1 MTPDIETT
9 TDRNAG
15 QTPAQAPADPSR
27 KARPVKLTRPDV
39 SLTDKYELEQG
50 TIFLSGIQA
59 LVRVMLD
66 QHRADARRGVRTATF
81 ASGYQGSPLGG
92 LDKEIMRLRGL
103 AADHLLHF
111 VPGLNEELAATA
123 VYGTQLAMGLPDPKY
138 DGVVGVWYGKN
149 PGLDRA
155 MDAIRHA
162 NFAGTSPT
170 GGVLALVGDDPSCKS
185 STLPSAGE
193 ATLASL
199 QIPTVFPGTL
209 QEVLDLGLHAIACSR
224 ASGLWSAMKVV
235 ANTADAAGTAQ
246 VWPERVVPVM
256 PQVEWEGRPYRHTP
270 SGNLLAPASLEL
282 ERTMFGVRLE
292 IARQYAQLNQL
303 NPISLPTRDAWIGIV
318 AAGKVYYE
326 LLQALRD
333 MGLDHRELERAGV
346 RLMKVGMLYPHDD
359 QSFREFAR
367 GLEEIVVVEEKLPF
381 LETAVKD
388 ALYGTPNAPRV
399 VGKRDEHGAELLTPV
414 SDLDADQIAVAVA
427 SRLEH
432 RVSDELMRPRL
443 EQISAQR
450 SALRRAPLPLAR
462 TPFFCSGCPHNTSTA
477 NPDDTLLGV
486 GIGCHTMVLLSPEGK
501 GTVTGITQMGGEGA
515 QFVGMQP
522 FTEADH
528 FVQNVGDG
536 TFHHSASLAIRFAS
550 ASGANVTYKILYNDT
565 VAMTGG
571 QDVLGQLKIPELTR
585 WLELE
590 GVKEIAITTGEPR
603 KWRGENISSITK
615 VHHRDDLAEVQ
626 AGLAKVK
633 GVTVLIHDQPCA
645 AELRRA
651 RKRGKAVDPP
661 KRIYIDERVCE
672 GCGDCGTKSN
682 CLSVLPVDTEF
693 GRKTEIHQASCNK
706 DYSCVKGDC
715 PSFLEVVQKEGQS
728 PQSQTRLRGLSPES
742 HDLPEPVMRVPRDDF
757 MVRMPGVGGT
767 GVVTVSQ
774 IVGMAAM
781 LDGRFCSGLDQTG
794 LSQKGG
800 PVISDIRI
808 SRDRIEGSNK
818 ASAASIDVLLGFDLL
833 GAANPKNLMTADPER
848 TVAVVST
855 TKVPT
860 ASMVTDTGVRFPA
873 LDRNLSAIRKATR
886 GEELAAIDAQGLS
899 EALFGDHMPTNTLL
913 IGAAYQHGC
922 LPISAEAIE
931 EAIRLNG
938 ASVEKNLAAFRW
950 GRAVIARPELAEEIL
965 HDAPEL
971 PEVSP
976 QAAAIIDATGAQGEL
991 RRLLEIRVPDLIG
1004 YQNER
1009 YARRYAEQVAD
1020 VARIE
1025 AERGA
1030 PGETAVAE
1038 LYARNLYKLM
1048 AYKDEYEVARL
1059 HLLGDKPEGKVR
1071 YLLHPPLLRA
1081 MGLKHKLRIPSWMM
1095 RPGFRVLRSL
1105 KGLRGKPFD
1114 LFGYAEVRRVE
1125 RKLIGEYEGLVE
1137 HALVHL
1143 DPATHGTVAEIAG
1156 LPDVIRGYE
1165 HIKLANVER
1174 FRAEAERLTRE
1185 LG

>member
-9 TDRNAG
+9 TDRTAAK
-15 QTPAQAPADPSR
+15 PAQAPADPSR
-27 KARPVKLTRPDV
+27 RARPVKLSRDNV
-39 SLTDKYELEQG
+39 SLADKYELEQG

-282 ERTMFGVRLE
+282 ERTLFGVRLE

-333 MGLDHRELERAGV
+333 LGLDHRELERAGI

-359 QSFREFAR
+359 QGFREFAR

-388 ALYGTPNAPRV
+388 ALYGTANAPRI

-414 SDLDADQIAVAVA
+414 SDLDADQIALAVA

-432 RVSDELMRPRL
+432 RVSDDLMRPRL
-443 EQISAQR
+443 EQIAARQR
-450 SALRRAPLPLAR
+450 ALRRAPLPLAR

-486 GIGCHTMVLLSPEGK
+486 GIGCHTMVLLSPAGK

-536 TFHHSASLAIRFAS
+536 TFHHSASLAIRFA
-550 ASGANVTYKILYNDT
+550 AAAGANVTYKILYNDT

-590 GVKEIAITTGEPR
+590 GVKEIAITSGEPH
-603 KWRGENISSITK
+603 KWRHENLSAITK
-615 VHHRDDLAEVQ
+615 VHHRDDLAKVQ

-633 GVTVLIHDQPCA
+633 GVTVLIHDQACA

-651 RKRGKAVDPP
+651 RKRGKAPDPP

-715 PSFLEVVQKEGQS
+715 PSFLEVIPPKGGTKGQS
-728 PQSQTRLRGLSPES
+728 PASRPAPS
-742 HDLPEPVMRVPRDDF
+742 DLPEPVLRVPREDF
-757 MVRMPGVGGT
+757 LMRMPGVGGT

-774 IVGMAAM
+774 ILGMAAM
-781 LDGRFCSGLDQTG
+781 LDGRFTSGLDQTG

-800 PVISDIRI
+800 PVISRGRI
-808 SRDRIEGSNK
+808 SRDRIEGSKK
-818 ASAASIDVLLGFDLL
+818 ASAGTIHLILGFHPP
-833 GAANPKNLMTADPER
+833 GRAKPKKPMTADPER

-886 GEELAAIDAQGLS
+886 GDALAAIDAQGLS
-899 EALFGDHMPTNTLL
+899 EALFGDHMPTNMVL

-922 LPISAEAIE
+922 LPISSEAIE

-938 ASVEKNLAAFRW
+938 ASVEKNLAAFQW
-950 GRAVIARPELAEEIL
+950 GRAVIAQPELAEEIL
-965 HDAPEL
+965 HEAPEV
-971 PEVSP
+971 PELSAG
-976 QAAAIIDATGAQGEL
+976 AAAIVDATGAQGEL
-991 RRLLEIRVPDLIG
+991 RRLLEVRVPDLIG
-1004 YQNER
+1004 YQSER
-1009 YARRYAEQVAD
+1009 YARRYAEKVAE

-1059 HLLGDKPEGKVR
+1059 HLLGPKPEGRVR

-1081 MGLKHKLRIPSWMM
+1081 MGLKRKLRIPAWLM
-1095 RPGFRVLRSL
+1095 RPGFRALRSM
-1105 KGLRGKPFD
+1105 KGLRGTPVDPFR
-1114 LFGYAEVRRVE
+1114 YAEVRRVE
-1125 RKLIGEYEGLVE
+1125 RKLIGEYQDLVE

-1156 LPDVIRGYE
+1156 LPDIIRGYE
-1165 HIKLANVER
+1165 HIKLGNVER

>member
-1 MTPDIETT
+1 
-9 TDRNAG
+9 
-15 QTPAQAPADPSR
+15 
-27 KARPVKLTRPDV
+27 
-39 SLTDKYELEQG
+39 
-50 TIFLSGIQA
+50 
-59 LVRVMLD
+59 
-66 QHRADARRGVRTATF
+66 
-81 ASGYQGSPLGG
+81 
-92 LDKEIMRLRGL
+92 
-103 AADHLLHF
+103 
-111 VPGLNEELAATA
+111 
-123 VYGTQLAMGLPDPKY
+123 
-138 DGVVGVWYGKN
+138 
-149 PGLDRA
+149 
-155 MDAIRHA
+155 
-162 NFAGTSPT
+162 
-170 GGVLALVGDDPSCKS
+170 
-185 STLPSAGE
+185 
-193 ATLASL
+193 
-199 QIPTVFPGTL
+199 
-209 QEVLDLGLHAIACSR
+209 
-224 ASGLWSAMKVV
+224 MKIVT
-235 ANTADAAGTAQ
+235 NIADAAGTAQ

-333 MGLDHRELERAGV
+333 LGLDHRELERAGI

-359 QSFREFAR
+359 QGFREFAR

-381 LETAVKD
+381 LETAMKD
-388 ALYGTPNAPRV
+388 ALYGTPNPPRV
-399 VGKRDEHGAELLTPV
+399 VGKRDEHGEELLTPI
-414 SDLDADQIAVAVA
+414 SDLNADQIALAVA
-427 SRLEH
+427 ARIDH
-432 RVSDELMRPRL
+432 RVTDESLRARV
-443 EQISAQR
+443 EKIRDRQR
-450 SALRRAPLPLAR
+450 SLRRAPLPLAR

-486 GIGCHTMVLLSPEGK
+486 GIGCHTMVLLSPAGK

-515 QFVGMQP
+515 QFVGIQP
-522 FTEADH
+522 FTENEH

-536 TFHHSASLAIRFAS
+536 TFHHSASLAIRFAA

-590 GVKEIAITTGEPR
+590 GVQEIAITSGEPA
-603 KWRGENISSITK
+603 KWRRENLSAITK

-651 RKRGKAVDPP
+651 RKRGKAPEPP

-706 DYSCVKGDC
+706 DYSCIKGDC
-715 PSFLEVVQKEGQS
+715 PSFLEVIPPKGQKGQTPMS
-728 PQSQTRLRGLSPES
+728 PLEPPS
-742 HDLPEPVMRVPRDDF
+742 DLPEPVLRVPRDDF

-774 IVGMAAM
+774 IIGMAAM
-781 LDGRFCSGLDQTG
+781 LDGKFTSGLDQTG

-800 PVISDIRI
+800 PVISDVRI

-818 ASAASIDVLLGFDLL
+818 ASAASIDLMLGFDLL

-860 ASMVTDTGVRFPA
+860 ASMVTDTGVRFPP
-873 LDRNLSAIRKATR
+873 LDRNLSAIRNATR

-922 LPISAEAIE
+922 LPISSEAIE

-950 GRAVIARPELAEEIL
+950 GRAVIARPELAEG
-965 HDAPEL
+965 
-971 PEVSP
+971 SC
-976 QAAAIIDATGAQGEL
+976 T
-991 RRLLEIRVPDLIG
+991 RRPRC
-1004 YQNER
+1004 
-1009 YARRYAEQVAD
+1009 RR
-1020 VARIE
+1020 
-1025 AERGA
+1025 
-1030 PGETAVAE
+1030 
-1038 LYARNLYKLM
+1038 
-1048 AYKDEYEVARL
+1048 
-1059 HLLGDKPEGKVR
+1059 
-1071 YLLHPPLLRA
+1071 
-1081 MGLKHKLRIPSWMM
+1081 
-1095 RPGFRVLRSL
+1095 
-1105 KGLRGKPFD
+1105 
-1114 LFGYAEVRRVE
+1114 
-1125 RKLIGEYEGLVE
+1125 
-1137 HALVHL
+1137 
-1143 DPATHGTVAEIAG
+1143 
-1156 LPDVIRGYE
+1156 
-1165 HIKLANVER
+1165 
-1174 FRAEAERLTRE
+1174 
-1185 LG
+1185 

>member
-1 MTPDIETT
+1 
-9 TDRNAG
+9 
-15 QTPAQAPADPSR
+15 
-27 KARPVKLTRPDV
+27 
-39 SLTDKYELEQG
+39 
-50 TIFLSGIQA
+50 
-59 LVRVMLD
+59 
-66 QHRADARRGVRTATF
+66 
-81 ASGYQGSPLGG
+81 
-92 LDKEIMRLRGL
+92 
-103 AADHLLHF
+103 
-111 VPGLNEELAATA
+111 
-123 VYGTQLAMGLPDPKY
+123 
-138 DGVVGVWYGKN
+138 
-149 PGLDRA
+149 
-155 MDAIRHA
+155 
-162 NFAGTSPT
+162 
-170 GGVLALVGDDPSCKS
+170 
-185 STLPSAGE
+185 
-193 ATLASL
+193 
-199 QIPTVFPGTL
+199 
-209 QEVLDLGLHAIACSR
+209 
-224 ASGLWSAMKVV
+224 MKVV
-235 ANTADAAGTAQ
+235 TNIADAAGTAQ

-303 NPISLPTRDAWIGIV
+303 NPISLPTRDAWVGIV

-333 MGLDHRELERAGV
+333 LGLDHRDLERAGI
-346 RLMKVGMLYPHDD
+346 RLMKVGMLYPHDP

-367 GLEEIVVVEEKLPF
+367 GLEEVLVVEEKLPF

-388 ALYGTPNAPRV
+388 ALYGTPNPPRV

-414 SDLDADQIAVAVA
+414 SELNADQIALAVA
-427 SRLEH
+427 ARIEH
-432 RVSDELMRPRL
+432 RVTDESLQARVQKIR
-443 EQISAQR
+443 ERER
-450 SALRRAPLPLAR
+450 SVKRAALPLAR
-462 TPFFCSGCPHNTSTA
+462 TPFFCSGCPHNTSTV

-515 QFVGMQP
+515 QFVGIQP
-522 FTEADH
+522 FTDNDH

-536 TFHHSASLAIRFAS
+536 TFHHSASLAIRFAA
-550 ASGANVTYKILYNDT
+550 ASGANVTYKILYNET

-590 GVKEIAITTGEPR
+590 GVKEIAVTTGDPR
-603 KWRGENISSITK
+603 KWRRENLSAITK
-615 VHHRDDLAEVQ
+615 VHHRDDLPEVQ

-651 RKRGKAVDPP
+651 RKRGKAPEP
-661 KRIYIDERVCE
+661 AKRIFIDERVCE
-672 GCGDCGTKSN
+672 GCGDCGVKSN
-682 CLSVLPVDTEF
+682 CLSVIPVDTEF

-715 PSFLEVVQKEGQS
+715 PSFLEVIRPKVSQKGQAPKRHGEPPS
-728 PQSQTRLRGLSPES
+728 E
-742 HDLPEPVMRVPRDDF
+742 LPEPVLRVPRDDF
-757 MVRMPGVGGT
+757 MMRMPGVGGT

-774 IVGMAAM
+774 IIGMAAM
-781 LDGRFCSGLDQTG
+781 LDGRFTSGLDQTG

-800 PVISDIRI
+800 PVISDVRI
-808 SRDRIEGSNK
+808 SRDRLEGSNK
-818 ASAASIDVLLGFDLL
+818 ASAASIDLMLGFDLL

-860 ASMVTDTGVRFPA
+860 ASMVTDTGVRFPP
-873 LDRNLSAIRKATR
+873 LERNLKAIRRATR
-886 GEELAAIDAQGLS
+886 GDELAAIDAQGLS
-899 EALFGDHMPTNTLL
+899 EALFGDHMPSNTLL

-922 LPISAEAIE
+922 LPISSEALE

-950 GRAVIARPELAEEIL
+950 GRAVIAHPELAEEIL
-965 HDAPEL
+965 HEAPET
-971 PEVSP
+971 P
-976 QAAAIIDATGAQGEL
+976 QVDARATAIIDATGAEGEL
-991 RRLLEIRVPDLIG
+991 RRLLEVRVPDLIG

-1009 YARRYAEQVAD
+1009 YARRYAEKVAA

-1025 AERGA
+1025 ADRGA

-1059 HLLGDKPEGKVR
+1059 HLLGPKPEGRVK

-1081 MGLKHKLRIPSWMM
+1081 MGLKQKLRIPSWLM
-1095 RPGFRVLRSL
+1095 RPGFRTLKSM

-1114 LFGYAEVRRVE
+1114 PFHFAEVRRVE
-1125 RKLIGEYEGLVE
+1125 RKLIGEYEGLVD

-1143 DPATHGTVAEIAG
+1143 DPATHATVAEIVG
-1156 LPDVIRGYE
+1156 LPDMIRGYE
-1165 HIKLANVER
+1165 DIKLANVER

>member
-9 TDRNAG
+9 TGTPFRG
-15 QTPAQAPADPSR
+15 QTPQVRDGSR

-39 SLTDKYELEQG
+39 SLADKYELEQG

-59 LVRVMLD
+59 LVRVLLD
-66 QHRADARRGVRTATF
+66 QNRADARRGVRTATF

-92 LDKEIMRLRGL
+92 LDKEILRLGGL
-103 AADHLLHF
+103 AADHGLHF

-123 VYGTQLAMGLPDPKY
+123 IYGTQLAMSLPGPKY

-155 MDAIRHA
+155 MDAIRHG

-199 QIPTVFPGTL
+199 HVPTVFPGTL

-235 ANTADAAGTAQ
+235 TNIADAAGTAQ

-282 ERTMFGVRLE
+282 ERTLFGVRLE

-333 MGLDHRELERAGV
+333 LGLDHRELERVGV
-346 RLMKVGMLYPHDD
+346 RLMKVGMLYPHDS
-359 QSFREFAR
+359 QGFRDFAR

-388 ALYGTPNAPRV
+388 ALYGVANPPRI

-414 SDLDADQIAVAVA
+414 SDLDADQIALAVA

-432 RVSDELMRPRL
+432 RVSGDALRARV
-443 EQISAQR
+443 EQIGTRQQ
-450 SALRRAPLPLAR
+450 LVRRAPLPIAR

-522 FTEADH
+522 FTESDH

-536 TFHHSASLAIRFAS
+536 TFHHSASLAIRFAVS
-550 ASGANVTYKILYNDT
+550 AGANVTYKLLYNDT

-571 QDVLGQLKIPELTR
+571 QDILGQLKIPELTR

-590 GVKEIAITTGEPR
+590 GVKQVAITTGEPR
-603 KWRGENISSITK
+603 KWRRAKLSPIAK
-615 VHHRDDLAEVQ
+615 VHHRDDLASVQ
-626 AGLAKVK
+626 AQLAKVQ

-651 RKRGKAVDPP
+651 RKRGKAPEPAKQVF
-661 KRIYIDERVCE
+661 IDERVCE

-682 CLSVLPVDTEF
+682 CLSVIPVETEF

-715 PSFLEVVQKEGQS
+715 PSFLEVVPPKTRHRGQTPMS
-728 PQSQTRLRGLSPES
+728 PQPPS
-742 HDLPEPVMRVPRDDF
+742 DLPEPVLRVPRDDF
-757 MVRMPGVGGT
+757 VMRMPGVGGT

-774 IVGMAAM
+774 IIGMAAM
-781 LDGRFCSGLDQTG
+781 LDGKFTSGLDQTG

-800 PVISDIRI
+800 PVISDVRI
-808 SRDRIEGSNK
+808 ARDRIEGSNK
-818 ASAASIDVLLGFDLL
+818 AAAGSIDLMLGFDLL
-833 GAANPKNLMTADPER
+833 GAANPKNLLTADPSK

-873 LDRNLSAIRKATR
+873 LERNLDAIRRSTR
-886 GEELAAIDAQGLS
+886 ADELAAIDAQSLS

-922 LPISAEAIE
+922 LPISAEALE
-931 EAIRLNG
+931 QAIRLNG
-938 ASVEKNLAAFRW
+938 AAVEKNLAAFNW
-950 GRAVIARPELAEEIL
+950 GRAVIARPELADEIL
-965 HDAPEL
+965 HAAPEPPL
-971 PEVSP
+971 VNE
-976 QAAAIIDATGAQGEL
+976 QATAIIDAMGAQGEL

-1004 YQNER
+1004 YQSER
-1009 YARRYAEQVAD
+1009 YARRYAEKVAE
-1020 VARIE
+1020 VARVE

-1059 HLLGDKPEGKVR
+1059 HLLGARPEGKVH

-1081 MGLKHKLRIPSWMM
+1081 MGLKHKLRIPAWMM
-1095 RPGFRVLRSL
+1095 RPGFRALRSL
-1105 KGLRGKPFD
+1105 KWLRGKPVD
-1114 LFGYAEVRRVE
+1114 PFGYAEVRRVE
-1125 RKLIGEYEGLVE
+1125 RRLIAEYEGLVD

-1143 DPATHGTVAEIAG
+1143 DPSTHATVAEITG
-1156 LPDVIRGYE
+1156 LPDMVRGYE
-1165 HIKLANVER
+1165 HVKLGNVER
-1174 FRAEAERLTRE
+1174 FRAEAARLTRE

>member
-9 TDRNAG
+9 TDRSAA
-15 QTPAQAPADPSR
+15 QPAQAPADPSR
-27 KARPVKLTRPDV
+27 KARPVKLSRPDV
-39 SLTDKYELEQG
+39 SLADKYELEQG

-92 LDKEIMRLRGL
+92 FDKEIMRLRGL
-103 AADHLLHF
+103 AAEHLLHF

-185 STLPSAGE
+185 STLPSAAE

-235 ANTADAAGTAQ
+235 TNIADAAGTAQ

-333 MGLDHRELERAGV
+333 MGLDHRELERVGI

-381 LETAVKD
+381 LETAVKN
-388 ALYGTPNAPRV
+388 ALYGTANAPRV

-414 SDLDADQIAVAVA
+414 SDFDADQIAVAVA

-432 RVSDELMRPRL
+432 RVSDDLLRPRL
-443 EQISAQR
+443 EKISARR

-522 FTEADH
+522 FTEAEH
-528 FVQNVGDG
+528 FVQNLGDG
-536 TFHHSASLAIRFAS
+536 TFHHSGSLAIRFA
-550 ASGANVTYKILYNDT
+550 AAAGANVTYKLLYNDT

-571 QDVLGQLKIPELTR
+571 QDVLGQLKVPELTR
-585 WLELE
+585 WLALE
-590 GVKEIAITTGEPR
+590 GVKRVIVTTEDPSRYKGVKLDPIAEVR
-603 KWRGENISSITK
+603 
-615 VHHRDDLAEVQ
+615 HRDDFAAAQSELARVE
-626 AGLAKVK
+626 
-633 GVTVLIHDQPCA
+633 GVTVFIHDQGCA
-645 AELRRA
+645 AEKRRL
-651 RKRGKAVDPP
+651 RKRGKVADPVE
-661 KRIYIDERVCE
+661 RIHINERVCE
-672 GCGDCGTKSN
+672 GCGDCGEKSS
-682 CLSVLPVDTEF
+682 CLSVLPVETEF
-693 GRKTEIHQASCNK
+693 GRKTQIHQASCNK

-715 PSFLEVVQKEGQS
+715 PSFLEIVPGKKAKKIA
-728 PQSQTRLRGLSPES
+728 PAPPA
-742 HDLPEPVMRVPRDDF
+742 DLPEPSLRVSRHDF
-757 MVRMPGVGGT
+757 TVRMPGIGGT

-774 IVGMAAM
+774 ILQMAAL
-781 LDGRFCSGLDQTG
+781 LDGKHSYGLDQTG
-794 LSQKGG
+794 LAQKGG
-800 PVISDIRI
+800 PVISDVRI
-808 SRDRIEGSNK
+808 SRSPIEGSNK
-818 ASAASIDVLLGFDLL
+818 ASAGRADLLLGLDLL
-833 GAANPKNLMTADPER
+833 GAANPKNLVVADPAR
-848 TVAVVST
+848 TVAVVNT
-855 TKVPT
+855 AAVPT
-860 ASMVTDTGVRFPA
+860 ATMVTDTGVRFPT
-873 LDRNLSAIRKATR
+873 LKRNLGAIERSTR
-886 GEELAAIDAQGLS
+886 AGELLHFDAQALS
-899 EALFGDHMPTNTLL
+899 EALFGDHMPTNLL
-913 IGAAYQHGC
+913 LLGAAYQHGC
-922 LPISAEAIE
+922 IPVSADAIE
-931 EAIRLNG
+931 HAIRLNG
-938 ASVEKNLAAFRW
+938 AAVDKSLAAFAW
-950 GRAVIARPELAEEIL
+950 GRAAVARPELVDEL
-965 HDAPEL
+965 LAP
-971 PEVSP
+971 
-976 QAAAIIDATGAQGEL
+976 AAAAEPAETAQEIVAQRGADGEL
-991 RRLLEIRVPDLIG
+991 ARRLEVRADDLLG
-1004 YQNER
+1004 YQSER
-1009 YARRYAEQVAD
+1009 YARR
-1020 VARIE
+1020 
-1025 AERGA
+1025 
-1030 PGETAVAE
+1030 
-1038 LYARNLYKLM
+1038 
-1048 AYKDEYEVARL
+1048 
-1059 HLLGDKPEGKVR
+1059 
-1071 YLLHPPLLRA
+1071 
-1081 MGLKHKLRIPSWMM
+1081 
-1095 RPGFRVLRSL
+1095 
-1105 KGLRGKPFD
+1105 
-1114 LFGYAEVRRVE
+1114 
-1125 RKLIGEYEGLVE
+1125 
-1137 HALVHL
+1137 
-1143 DPATHGTVAEIAG
+1143 
-1156 LPDVIRGYE
+1156 
-1165 HIKLANVER
+1165 
-1174 FRAEAERLTRE
+1174 
-1185 LG
+1185 